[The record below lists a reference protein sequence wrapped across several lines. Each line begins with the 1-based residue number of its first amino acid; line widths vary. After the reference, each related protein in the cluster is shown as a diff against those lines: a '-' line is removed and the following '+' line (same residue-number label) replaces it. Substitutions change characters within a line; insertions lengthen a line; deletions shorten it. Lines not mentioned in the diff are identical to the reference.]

1 MRAVVGTLEGGEA
14 IDAGTH
20 CAVAPAVV
28 LINLRSLSDM
38 AAGSAVYCR
47 AELVF
52 MGRNWRIIG
61 TREMART
68 GQHFVY
74 VRCGLTGWGCRDA
87 RCGFGVDGR
96 CCCCCC
102 CGIEE
107 DGPEKHLGRQDFT
120 PNLVKST

>member
-1 MRAVVGTLEGGEA
+1 MSAVVGTLEGGEA

-20 CAVAPAVV
+20 CAAAPALVP
-28 LINLRSLSDM
+28 INLRSLGDM
-38 AAGSAVYCR
+38 AGGSGVYCR

-74 VRCGLTGWGCRDA
+74 VGCGFTGWGSRDA
-87 RCGFGVDGR
+87 RCGFGVGGR
-96 CCCCCC
+96 CCCCCY